1 MWHSPSTVLRGF
13 YLNQGTHCRQQ
24 IVMLGSSRCSLH
36 HVHNK
41 KLERQEIDSE
51 ESSRKVPSD
60 KREGLR
66 AHTYPGDKHANLSR
80 LLAVDSS
87 RRNLHLASAS
97 TSPLAARCIALLA
110 DAYIPGAWAQ
120 EARGDT
126 PLHIAIR
133 ARNLQSVR
141 KKNSRRRCFH
151 YNHRQ
156 IDFICL
162 VLCICLQCRRQ
173 VQCW

>member
-1 MWHSPSTVLRGF
+1 
-13 YLNQGTHCRQQ
+13 
-24 IVMLGSSRCSLH
+24 MLGSSRCSLH

-41 KLERQEIDSE
+41 KLGRQEIDSE

-80 LLAVDSS
+80 LFAVDSS
-87 RRNLHLASAS
+87 RRNLHIASAS

-120 EARGDT
+120 EAKGDT

-141 KKNSRRRCFH
+141 KKSSLEEGDVFTTTIVKSISYVWFFASA
-151 YNHRQ
+151 YNVV
-156 IDFICL
+156 DKFSAGKTWVKL
-162 VLCICLQCRRQ
+162 
-173 VQCW
+173 